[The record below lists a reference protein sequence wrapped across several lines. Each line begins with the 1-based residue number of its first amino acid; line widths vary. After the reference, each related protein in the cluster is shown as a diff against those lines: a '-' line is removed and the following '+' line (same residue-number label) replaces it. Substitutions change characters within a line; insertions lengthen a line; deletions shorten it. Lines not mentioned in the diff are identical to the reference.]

1 MGRSVLLGLLVCGAG
16 LACHDLSG
24 LAGKQQLPSGVPDP
38 NSLKTRAGALA
49 AYQSVLSTFQAS
61 SWIEASS
68 IYPQVANGAF
78 VDFVLISGLLTDELE
93 SGKLGG
99 VQTDYQADDD
109 ILLLDTRRLPEG
121 VRYDPDLDRLYT
133 ELQAVRNSATL
144 AIGALATYDTVDSP
158 ALRGQL
164 YALQGYSE
172 LFLADLY
179 CSGVPLSTL
188 DFEGDFTYHAGS
200 TTTQLYQAAIAKF
213 DTAVALSNDSARIL
227 NLARVGK
234 GRAYLALARYDSA
247 AAAVDSVTTGYSYQ
261 FLVNW
266 HPAGSTVGGFMGM
279 ITGGAT
285 EADTQGTTG
294 LPYLSSGDPRT
305 AAATWGTNRYGVSQY
320 APIKYGG
327 TSLGSDYTV
336 SVVTPIT
343 VASGIEARLIQAEAA
358 YHGVATGT
366 GDWLAQLNVLR
377 QTAITPALPVL
388 SDPGSS
394 PDDTARVNLLFR
406 ERAYWLF
413 LTGQRQGDLRR
424 LIRSYQLDQT
434 LVYPTGAYPLF
445 GAFQQYGTDV
455 TVPIPPEEHTNP
467 LFTGCLSRG
476 A

>member
-1 MGRSVLLGLLVCGAG
+1 
-16 LACHDLSG
+16 
-24 LAGKQQLPSGVPDP
+24 
-38 NSLKTRAGALA
+38 
-49 AYQSVLSTFQAS
+49 VLSAFQS
-61 SWIEASS
+61 SSS
-68 IYPQVANGAF
+68 ININLINPTTFSSGAF
-78 VDFVLISGLLTDELE
+78 VDFVLISGLMTDELE

-99 VQTDYQADDD
+99 VQTDYQADD
-109 ILLLDTRRLPEG
+109 INLLLDTRQLPEG
-121 VRYDPDLDRLYT
+121 VEGVQYDPDPDQLYT
-133 ELQAVRNSATL
+133 ELQGIRNSATL
-144 AIGALATYDTVDSP
+144 AIGALVAYDTVDSP

-188 DFEGDFTYHAGS
+188 DFAGDFTYHAGS
-200 TTTQLYQAAIAKF
+200 TTTQLYQAAVAKF
-213 DTAVALSNDSARIL
+213 DTALALSSDSARIL
-227 NLARVGK
+227 NFARVGK
-234 GRAYLALARYDSA
+234 GRAFLALAEYDSA
-247 AAAVDSVTTGYSYQ
+247 AVAVDSVTTGYSYQ

-266 HPAGSTVGGFMGM
+266 NQTKH
-279 ITGGAT
+279 TGGGTGIWGGVT
-285 EADTQGTTG
+285 EADRQGTTG

-305 AAATWGTNRYGVSQY
+305 AAATWWTNQYGVPQY

-327 TSLGSDYTV
+327 TSLGSE
-336 SVVTPIT
+336 SSPVVTPIT

-358 YHGVATGT
+358 YHGVTTGT
-366 GDWLAQLNVLR
+366 GDWFAQLNALR
-377 QTAITPALPVL
+377 QTAITPALPGL

-394 PDDTARVNLLFR
+394 PGDTARINLLFR

-424 LIRSYQLDQT
+424 LIRNYQLAQT
-434 LVYPTGAYPLF
+434 SVYPTGAYPLF

-455 TVPIPPEEHTNP
+455 TVPIPPEEHVNP